1 MSTTVQSIQPRTHLA
16 LVPLLVAILLALS
29 IGATAGSLVTRTVVA
44 RSHPVASATGWDA
57 QKLAAMEGRQLATVV
72 GGRIE
77 PWDPEKLRAMAGRER
92 AEAINLN
99 GASG

>member
-1 MSTTVQSIQPRTHLA
+1 MSTAVQSIQPRARLA
-16 LVPLLVAILLALS
+16 VVPFLVAILLALA

-44 RSHPVASATGWDA
+44 RSHPVENATGWDA
-57 QKLAAMEGRQLATVV
+57 QKLAAMEGRQLAVVV
-72 GGRIE
+72 GGRIK